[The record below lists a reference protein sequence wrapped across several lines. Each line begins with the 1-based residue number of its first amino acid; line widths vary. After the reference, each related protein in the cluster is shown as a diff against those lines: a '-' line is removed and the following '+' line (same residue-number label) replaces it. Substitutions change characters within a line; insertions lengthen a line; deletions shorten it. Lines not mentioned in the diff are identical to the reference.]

1 MSGIKLLATGSA
13 LPERVVTN
21 EDMARLVDTSD
32 EWIVSR
38 TGIHSRRHCGPRETH
53 TGLCLAAARQALE
66 RSGVGPEAVGVC
78 LVATLS
84 ADCLTPA
91 TACVLQREL
100 GLAQGTVCFDL
111 NAACSGFVYALHTAQ
126 CLLAASRRKVGL
138 VIGAAIG
145 LIAMFVSRPAL
156 DKLTRPLMRQ
166 MNIPK
171 LLRKT
176 ANEQR
181 LLSDSNQKKMAQ
193 TIRDALAEDEAL
205 QVGLCTQIGQ
215 CIDGAILR
223 LTEEKGMAVV

>member
-1 MSGIKLLATGSA
+1 
-13 LPERVVTN
+13 
-21 EDMARLVDTSD
+21 
-32 EWIVSR
+32 
-38 TGIHSRRHCGPRETH
+38 
-53 TGLCLAAARQALE
+53 
-66 RSGVGPEAVGVC
+66 
-78 LVATLS
+78 
-84 ADCLTPA
+84 
-91 TACVLQREL
+91 
-100 GLAQGTVCFDL
+100 
-111 NAACSGFVYALHTAQ
+111 
-126 CLLAASRRKVGL
+126 
-138 VIGAAIG
+138 
-145 LIAMFVSRPAL
+145 MFVSRPAL

-215 CIDGAILR
+215 CIDAAILR

>member
-1 MSGIKLLATGSA
+1 MVCIIRTRDYLYFLLVFSGPGSVRRLRRFPDGGGGIA
-13 LPERVVTN
+13 LI
-21 EDMARLVDTSD
+21 AS
-32 EWIVSR
+32 
-38 TGIHSRRHCGPRETH
+38 GP
-53 TGLCLAAARQALE
+53 
-66 RSGVGPEAVGVC
+66 
-78 LVATLS
+78 
-84 ADCLTPA
+84 
-91 TACVLQREL
+91 
-100 GLAQGTVCFDL
+100 
-111 NAACSGFVYALHTAQ
+111 
-126 CLLAASRRKVGL
+126 VGL